1 MPRLFKFPEF
11 DDDVHFFRFTSEI
24 FLFKKIGQ
32 KFQSCYKILFKL
44 FNLVVGSFKCG
55 KLLKIP
61 KNSSA
66 LYSILFNFKKH
77 TFYFELI
84 NVFPIKHV
92 LKILY

>member
-1 MPRLFKFPEF
+1 MA
-11 DDDVHFFRFTSEI
+11 
-24 FLFKKIGQ
+24 
-32 KFQSCYKILFKL
+32 
-44 FNLVVGSFKCG
+44 SFKCG

-66 LYSILFNFKKH
+66 LFSIFFNFKKH

-92 LKILY
+92 LKNLYWIVNYVNNLHYNLITNFNDLYYSVISFV

>member
-1 MPRLFKFPEF
+1 M
-11 DDDVHFFRFTSEI
+11 
-24 FLFKKIGQ
+24 
-32 KFQSCYKILFKL
+32 
-44 FNLVVGSFKCG
+44 GSFKCG

-66 LYSILFNFKKH
+66 LFSILFNFKKH

-92 LKILY
+92 LKNLYWIVNYVNNLHYNLITNFNDLYYSVVSFV